1 MKRILISLIAT
12 LSIFHSVNVYS
23 EAAAY
28 SNNAQQLKLDAKNE
42 AKNASDEAYSN
53 PLKEFNW
60 IIYDLLQDY
69 KSADKGSK
77 LALDHNYTKE
87 FARQQCKKLNILE
100 DMVRYTDANES
111 LDKTDAKAFAVNKL
125 KSELQLMQQGNV
137 TKQDVCNWIKL

>member
-23 EAAAY
+23 EAAY